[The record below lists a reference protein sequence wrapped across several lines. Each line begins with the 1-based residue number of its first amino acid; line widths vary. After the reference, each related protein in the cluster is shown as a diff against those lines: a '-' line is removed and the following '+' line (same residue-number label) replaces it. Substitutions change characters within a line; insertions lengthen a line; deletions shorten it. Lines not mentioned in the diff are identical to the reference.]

1 MVYNFAAGPSVLPQE
16 ALLRAQAELLDYAG
30 SGMSVMELTHRGKEF
45 TAIIEHAEETL
56 RELMHIPD
64 NYQVLF
70 LQGGAS
76 TQFTMVPLNL
86 AVGKK
91 AYYVESGSFGKKAFT
106 EAVKLSHFIP
116 FEPISL
122 GSTESQNYNHLVQFD
137 ASEIDSDA
145 AYVHVTL
152 NNTIEGTTI
161 YELPDTNGVPLVGD
175 MSSDILAFDYEV
187 EKFALIYAGAQKNI
201 GPAGMTVV
209 IVRNDLLT
217 DKEIL
222 SSMMDYRILAK
233 NHSLYNTPPTFGIY
247 MSDLVFEWV
256 KAQGGV
262 KAMAEKNLKKSA
274 LLYEYI
280 DSTEFYK
287 SPVRNKNERSLCNI
301 PFSCGDKVKDD
312 KFIEQADQAGFKNIK
327 GHRSVGGMRASLY
340 NAFPIEGVEALVD
353 FMKKFE
359 EENDL

>member
-16 ALLRAQAELLDYAG
+16 ALLKAQAELLDYAG

-91 AYYVESGSFGKKAFT
+91 KHTMLSLEVLEKKAFT

-187 EKFALIYAGAQKNI
+187 EKFALIYAGAQKKYR
-201 GPAGMTVV
+201 PCW
-209 IVRNDLLT
+209 NDRCHCS
-217 DKEIL
+217 K
-222 SSMMDYRILAK
+222 R
-233 NHSLYNTPPTFGIY
+233 F
-247 MSDLVFEWV
+247 
-256 KAQGGV
+256 
-262 KAMAEKNLKKSA
+262 
-274 LLYEYI
+274 I
-280 DSTEFYK
+280 D
-287 SPVRNKNERSLCNI
+287 
-301 PFSCGDKVKDD
+301 
-312 KFIEQADQAGFKNIK
+312 
-327 GHRSVGGMRASLY
+327 
-340 NAFPIEGVEALVD
+340 
-353 FMKKFE
+353 
-359 EENDL
+359 